1 MVAYFLQKIELW
13 YPRCRLQDIDFDLG
27 CLMQVSFLPLWVGSR
42 AASLSV
48 FIFWG
53 IPSIHPPTR
62 SFRFHKLC
70 VMAASSPSLHYSQ
83 ELLQCTDCVPMWLV
97 RTKPFCEALPKGDLL
112 GMFLGNSTHP
122 LPGRSNFLRASMG
135 WKCGC
140 QPFSCP
146 CSQMWRSA
154 KRRFVGHVKMSIH
167 SLHSFLECII

>member
-1 MVAYFLQKIELW
+1 MGWKWGCQPFQLHMFAKREALPKKVYATCLSKESMPFVKSKLPTPYQKLKVPESGSTLHQLILVAYFLQKIELW

-42 AASLSV
+42 AASLSM

-83 ELLQCTDCVPMWLV
+83 EFLHCVPM
-97 RTKPFCEALPKGDLL
+97 
-112 GMFLGNSTHP
+112 
-122 LPGRSNFLRASMG
+122 
-135 WKCGC
+135 
-140 QPFSCP
+140 
-146 CSQMWRSA
+146 
-154 KRRFVGHVKMSIH
+154 
-167 SLHSFLECII
+167 